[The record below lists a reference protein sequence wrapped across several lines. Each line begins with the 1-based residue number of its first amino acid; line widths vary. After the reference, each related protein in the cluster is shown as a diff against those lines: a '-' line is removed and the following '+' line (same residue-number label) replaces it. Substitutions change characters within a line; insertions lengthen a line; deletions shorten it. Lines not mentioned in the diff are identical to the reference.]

1 MKRIVL
7 TGGTQEDN
15 DKLIEAGATDVNN
28 SITDENDLY
37 GGDLNSDVVQDY
49 ITETDNKITNVE
61 MNEDIIDGGDIT
73 GIPDTTQ
80 DKQETLM
87 DVLNKQP
94 EGRTLGGD
102 LKNLFGGDNT
112 TSSSDNTTSSSDNK
126 TSSSDNTTSSSD
138 NTTSS
143 SDNTTSSSDNTTSS
157 SDNKT
162 SSSDNTTSSK
172 EEGGEDTDGED
183 TDGEDTDEED
193 EEDTDEEEDIDE
205 EEDTDEEEDSMEYI
219 SEDRETKLERK
230 ELEETKKDI
239 EKVINSAKLNVW
251 DVIDTY
257 FRDNSYYK
265 SQHQLD
271 SYNEFIYSEENGIKY
286 IIKRG
291 NPIKI
296 YKEPLNIDKTKFK
309 YEINI
314 HFGEELDSKGEI
326 VPETE
331 NIFITSPVIY
341 DSSNNSSYM
350 YPNDARLRGLTY
362 ACNVFANIGIS
373 YKTNEEDNIIY
384 MEKEKNYVEII
395 LKSKS
400 LFIREGIE
408 NKSENRKEETYGS
421 VSEAMEKYK
430 KTIIDKKKEGFSDI
444 IIRNF
449 EKVNL
454 GSIPIMVHSKLC
466 ILRNLDITKLSEFGE
481 CPYDQ
486 GGYFIINGKE
496 KVILSQ
502 EKKVNNILYI
512 NKSSENNV
520 IIQAIIKSISKE
532 GFQSSRTNAISYMK
546 KKINLGSFPPVYKEV
561 NTILV
566 RILGIDVRV
575 PLFIL
580 FRALGF
586 ETDKQILDLI
596 IYDSD
601 TYELKNKLLELL
613 RDTIKD
619 SEPIYSQKSAI
630 KFLALNTKQ
639 KEVINVLEILNNN
652 FLPNYLRDMN
662 HKGQFLAYSVRKL
675 LLTHI
680 GVINETDRDSY
691 TFKRIDLP
699 GSLLLELFREL
710 WGSFLKN
717 MSLKI
722 DSNYKFNFEK
732 YGKNI
737 YNIINDSN
745 LETVFSSAII
755 NNIHKSFGSI
765 FGTGI
770 SGRQGIVQDLNRN
783 SMLGTLSHIRRL
795 SNPIPSGSK
804 TLGPRKLHN
813 SQWGFVCPT
822 ESPDGGNV
830 GIINHLTI
838 ISSVSFS
845 ISSKGIYEA
854 LIDNDMILLDNI
866 IYNDLYEYCKIFLNG
881 KWIGCHTNPKFLYKL
896 FKLLKLNSIINIYT
910 SISWDVNLNEIYIF
924 TDEGRI
930 VRPIFVFK
938 KNEKGNNVNEL
949 INGNY
954 DLLKYWKNTIHGYMY
969 QIDEN
974 ISVYNSEYFKDVL
987 DNIKEEN
994 EDYMRFLE
1002 NMSSPIEYIDS
1013 IESEY
1018 TFISKDIYNINNKH
1032 THCEIHSSLIL
1043 SPLALQVPFPEHSQ
1057 YPRNVFSCQQTKQ
1070 AVGVYSTSFNTRF
1083 DTFAHILNYPQKP
1096 IVATKYKKYIN
1107 NDKLPNGI
1115 NCIVAI
1121 ASYTGYNQEDS
1132 LILNKNSIDR
1142 GMFKSIYYR
1151 SYEDDEETEDNSVS
1165 SFGNPNTINVLKEE
1179 ILNYSKIDE
1188 NGIIREGEYV
1198 TPEDMLTCK
1207 IKTEKLN
1214 NGREVNNLSGIRINH
1229 GTSGFVD
1236 KVIITKNRNNLRK
1249 CKIRIFK
1256 TKIPEVGDKYASR
1269 CGQKGMCGLLLE
1281 QHEMPFTKD
1290 GIVPD
1295 IIINP
1300 HAIPTRMTINQLL
1313 EVILGKSC
1321 CLGGYN
1327 GDSTPFQ
1334 NTDIS
1339 DYSDLLSQYNYEK
1352 YGNEIMYSGIN
1363 GEQMK
1368 TSIFIGPTYY
1378 QRLKIM
1384 VADKMFSRSTGPLQ
1398 HLTNQPAAGR
1408 ANKGGL
1414 RIGEMERD
1422 SIISHGSANFL
1433 QESMLKRSD
1442 DYNVFIN
1449 EKTGFIDD
1457 LNNPEN
1463 NICSVR
1469 MPYNMKLFIQE
1480 LNTMSISPKLI
1491 TPTNIS
1497 NHNLFNYLYENM
1509 NSNNGVDDDYNL
1521 DDIID
1526 EELEND
1532 EFDLF

>member
-722 DSNYKFNFEK
+722 DSNYKFNF
-732 YGKNI
+732 
-737 YNIINDSN
+737 
-745 LETVFSSAII
+745 
-755 NNIHKSFGSI
+755 
-765 FGTGI
+765 
-770 SGRQGIVQDLNRN
+770 
-783 SMLGTLSHIRRL
+783 
-795 SNPIPSGSK
+795 
-804 TLGPRKLHN
+804 
-813 SQWGFVCPT
+813 
-822 ESPDGGNV
+822 
-830 GIINHLTI
+830 
-838 ISSVSFS
+838 
-845 ISSKGIYEA
+845 
-854 LIDNDMILLDNI
+854 
-866 IYNDLYEYCKIFLNG
+866 
-881 KWIGCHTNPKFLYKL
+881 
-896 FKLLKLNSIINIYT
+896 
-910 SISWDVNLNEIYIF
+910 
-924 TDEGRI
+924 
-930 VRPIFVFK
+930 
-938 KNEKGNNVNEL
+938 
-949 INGNY
+949 
-954 DLLKYWKNTIHGYMY
+954 
-969 QIDEN
+969 
-974 ISVYNSEYFKDVL
+974 
-987 DNIKEEN
+987 
-994 EDYMRFLE
+994 
-1002 NMSSPIEYIDS
+1002 
-1013 IESEY
+1013 
-1018 TFISKDIYNINNKH
+1018 
-1032 THCEIHSSLIL
+1032 
-1043 SPLALQVPFPEHSQ
+1043 
-1057 YPRNVFSCQQTKQ
+1057 
-1070 AVGVYSTSFNTRF
+1070 
-1083 DTFAHILNYPQKP
+1083 
-1096 IVATKYKKYIN
+1096 
-1107 NDKLPNGI
+1107 
-1115 NCIVAI
+1115 
-1121 ASYTGYNQEDS
+1121 
-1132 LILNKNSIDR
+1132 
-1142 GMFKSIYYR
+1142 
-1151 SYEDDEETEDNSVS
+1151 
-1165 SFGNPNTINVLKEE
+1165 
-1179 ILNYSKIDE
+1179 
-1188 NGIIREGEYV
+1188 
-1198 TPEDMLTCK
+1198 
-1207 IKTEKLN
+1207 
-1214 NGREVNNLSGIRINH
+1214 
-1229 GTSGFVD
+1229 
-1236 KVIITKNRNNLRK
+1236 
-1249 CKIRIFK
+1249 
-1256 TKIPEVGDKYASR
+1256 
-1269 CGQKGMCGLLLE
+1269 
-1281 QHEMPFTKD
+1281 
-1290 GIVPD
+1290 
-1295 IIINP
+1295 
-1300 HAIPTRMTINQLL
+1300 
-1313 EVILGKSC
+1313 
-1321 CLGGYN
+1321 
-1327 GDSTPFQ
+1327 
-1334 NTDIS
+1334 
-1339 DYSDLLSQYNYEK
+1339 
-1352 YGNEIMYSGIN
+1352 
-1363 GEQMK
+1363 
-1368 TSIFIGPTYY
+1368 
-1378 QRLKIM
+1378 
-1384 VADKMFSRSTGPLQ
+1384 
-1398 HLTNQPAAGR
+1398 
-1408 ANKGGL
+1408 
-1414 RIGEMERD
+1414 
-1422 SIISHGSANFL
+1422 
-1433 QESMLKRSD
+1433 
-1442 DYNVFIN
+1442 
-1449 EKTGFIDD
+1449 
-1457 LNNPEN
+1457 
-1463 NICSVR
+1463 
-1469 MPYNMKLFIQE
+1469 
-1480 LNTMSISPKLI
+1480 
-1491 TPTNIS
+1491 
-1497 NHNLFNYLYENM
+1497 
-1509 NSNNGVDDDYNL
+1509 
-1521 DDIID
+1521 
-1526 EELEND
+1526 
-1532 EFDLF
+1532 